1 MSDFK
6 IVFIGD
12 GGVGKTILCKNLLGM
27 NFEPRYVPTLGAEVH
42 PVEHSDSVIWDCPGQ
57 ERYGGLGDGYYFLEH
72 LVPSLIVVFHNPQ
85 GKDMNNWR
93 RRDFSR
99 VGVVPGNQYIHV
111 MSKSDLLTK
120 EQKEMFEKKGMLL
133 VSGKTG
139 EGVQEFLQTLYIETS
154 TRRRPFDLEKPMDDY
169 DFDICHPKPKYMIGD
184 WVKHK
189 PSNMKFQV
197 HDIFVRRIDP
207 FRYRYSIERIASH
220 LYEEDLVLIRPRD
233 ETVV

>member
-42 PVEHSDSVIWDCPGQ
+42 PVEHSDSVFTIWDCAGQ
-57 ERYGGLGDGYYFLEH
+57 ERYGGLGDGYYICADFA
-72 LVPSLIVVFHNPQ
+72 VVFHNPQ

-93 RRDFSR
+93 RDFSR
-99 VGVVPGNQYIHV
+99 VVPGKQYIHV

-139 EGVQEFLQTLYIETS
+139 EGVQEFLQTLY
-154 TRRRPFDLEKPMDDY
+154 RNVNEKKTLRSGKGY
-169 DFDICHPKPKYMIGD
+169 
-184 WVKHK
+184 
-189 PSNMKFQV
+189 
-197 HDIFVRRIDP
+197 
-207 FRYRYSIERIASH
+207 
-220 LYEEDLVLIRPRD
+220 
-233 ETVV
+233 